1 MNQLD
6 LQGRHAV
13 VTGGASGLGLA
24 IAERLKSS
32 GANVTIWDLD
42 EAAGRA
48 AAQALSGNSVVADV
62 SDLTSVTNAMQA
74 TTKLVPAIDI
84 LINNA
89 GISGPNEKLW
99 EYPVDGWHRV

>member
-13 VTGGASGLGLA
+13 VTGGASGLGFA

-32 GANVTIWDLD
+32 GARVTIWDMD
-42 EAAGRA
+42 ETAGRA
-48 AAQALSGNSVVADV
+48 AAQALSGKSVVADV
-62 SDLTSVTNAMQA
+62 SDLAAVTSAVHA
-74 TTKLVPAIDI
+74 TMKLVPAIDI

-89 GISGPNEKLW
+89 GISGPN
-99 EYPVDGWHRV
+99 